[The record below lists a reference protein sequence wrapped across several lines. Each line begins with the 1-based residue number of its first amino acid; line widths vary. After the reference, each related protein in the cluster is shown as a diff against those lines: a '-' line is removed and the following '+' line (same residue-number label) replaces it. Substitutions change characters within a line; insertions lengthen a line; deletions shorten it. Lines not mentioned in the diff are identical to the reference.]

1 MGWHQPKVFSSE
13 PQTPIQQYQD
23 QHFETDETE
32 MFKKI
37 QIDQIGS
44 KVDLDTPQN
53 MFQVLAVHICS
64 RLPQFMKDQGPR
76 FSEALHQKR
85 WKK

>member
-23 QHFETDETE
+23 QHSETDETE

-37 QIDQIGS
+37 QIDQI
-44 KVDLDTPQN
+44 DLDTPQN

-64 RLPQFMKDQGPR
+64 RLPQFVKDQVPR

-85 WKK
+85 GKK